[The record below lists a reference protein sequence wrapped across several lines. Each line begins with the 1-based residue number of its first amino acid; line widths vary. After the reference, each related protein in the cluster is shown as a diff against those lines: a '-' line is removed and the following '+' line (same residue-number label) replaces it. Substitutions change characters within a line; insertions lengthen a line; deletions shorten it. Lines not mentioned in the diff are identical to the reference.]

1 VGKAW
6 LTASLALWQRRLAYR
21 KSRLEVARRQTPPDA
36 ARVLKWQG
44 LVDEATRNV
53 ERRKDQLAE
62 LVIRQP
68 PATVRESPNQSSRNG
83 SPIRRIVLHSTE
95 GNYDG
100 AVSWLCN
107 PQARASAHIVV
118 GARGQTTRLVPDARK
133 AWHVAADNPD
143 TLGIEQEGY
152 ASQTAWPDAQLETV
166 AQWLA
171 WWGRKYG
178 IPLEHSTIHGVCRH
192 SDLGAGGGGHH
203 DPGAGYPLAR
213 VLEMARRMS

>member
-1 VGKAW
+1 
-6 LTASLALWQRRLAYR
+6 
-21 KSRLEVARRQTPPDA
+21 
-36 ARVLKWQG
+36 
-44 LVDEATRNV
+44 
-53 ERRKDQLAE
+53 
-62 LVIRQP
+62 
-68 PATVRESPNQSSRNG
+68 
-83 SPIRRIVLHSTE
+83 VLHSTE

-178 IPLEHSTIHGVCRH
+178 IPLEHSTSTG
-192 SDLGAGGGGHH
+192 SAGTPISVRAAAAITTRGRAIRWPGCWRW
-203 DPGAGYPLAR
+203 PGA
-213 VLEMARRMS
+213 